1 MQILNFFFKG
11 RIFNFQG
18 RIFFLKFADLKRIQF
33 LKNLR
38 NFRIMFLLIFL
49 REIADGAREIYIPTF
64 FFFSSD
70 SIKFTF
76 VADHMPAF
84 IQNRWMM
91 FMIIKLYL
99 AIAALSIY
107 VFHLLKYWY
116 FLNQFFYIM
125 INFMINIPV
134 IWITSNDWFLNF

>member
-1 MQILNFFFKG
+1 
-11 RIFNFQG
+11 
-18 RIFFLKFADLKRIQF
+18 
-33 LKNLR
+33 
-38 NFRIMFLLIFL
+38 MFLLIFL

-107 VFHLLKYWY
+107 VFHLLKY
-116 FLNQFFYIM
+116 
-125 INFMINIPV
+125 
-134 IWITSNDWFLNF
+134 